1 MMIHR
6 RVFDALDPPY
16 FRSRI
21 APGSMIREHWRE
33 ESDFNDPIPV
43 GEDWDFCERACNAGF
58 RIYLDTTIMLPSD
71 GLDAEPGL

>member
-1 MMIHR
+1 
-6 RVFDALDPPY
+6 
-16 FRSRI
+16 
-21 APGSMIREHWRE
+21 MIREHWRE